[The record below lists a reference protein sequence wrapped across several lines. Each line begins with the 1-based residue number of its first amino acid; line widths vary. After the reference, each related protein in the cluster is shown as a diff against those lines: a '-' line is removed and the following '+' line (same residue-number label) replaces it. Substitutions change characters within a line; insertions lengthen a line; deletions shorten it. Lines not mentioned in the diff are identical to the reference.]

1 MSLVI
6 CLAQDFVDSEKRA
19 QEYRKKQVL
28 LKKSFDFLKKAQE
41 TLDHKKFIKLIK
53 TLVEF
58 DKGSLEV
65 TSLVQTASE
74 LLPPHVHLLDGF
86 KDFLPDKAKVM
97 LNKLATR

>member
-1 MSLVI
+1 MSPK
-6 CLAQDFVDSEKRA
+6 Q
-19 QEYRKKQVL
+19 QVL